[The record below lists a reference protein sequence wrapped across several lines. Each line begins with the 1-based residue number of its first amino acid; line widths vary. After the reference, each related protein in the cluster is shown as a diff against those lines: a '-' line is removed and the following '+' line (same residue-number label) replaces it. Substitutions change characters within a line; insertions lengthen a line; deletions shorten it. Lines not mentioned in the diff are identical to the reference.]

1 MALTTENNSN
11 NPNLKNLRKPTLELD
26 EGLTVAGKNEYAEE
40 DYTLEKDKT
49 ELTEPVQVAGL
60 GKEFTKGLLKGASGV
75 KETVSKGAKKV
86 GETVDIVGIQDCKCG
101 RHRNQVGPGTPDA
114 ARSLRGNHN
123 GTCRQVLLFML

>member
-60 GKEFTKGLLKGASGV
+60 GKEFAKGLLKGASGV
-75 KETVSKGAKKV
+75 KETVSKGAKEV
-86 GETVDIVGIQDCKCG
+86 GETVDKV
-101 RHRNQVGPGTPDA
+101 
-114 ARSLRGNHN
+114 
-123 GTCRQVLLFML
+123 